1 MLKSF
6 RAISILEGIS
16 YLLILS
22 VAFGIISRDYVFQ
35 IGMFHGVLFM
45 LYLVFSLLVCNQQR
59 WSLMI
64 WLPLFFAS
72 IVPFAFI
79 PVELYLRKA
88 LASRPVETAEQ
99 AI

>member
-1 MLKSF
+1 MLNSF
-6 RAISILEGIS
+6 RAISIVEGVS

-35 IGMFHGVLFM
+35 IGMIHGVLFM
-45 LYLVFSLLVCNQQR
+45 LYLVFSLLVCNKQR
-59 WSLMI
+59 WSLFI

-72 IVPFAFI
+72 VIPFAFI

-88 LASRPVETAEQ
+88 LANQYTETAEQ
-99 AI
+99 PI